1 MISLQDV
8 RKENTKKHNPSC
20 PSTSDH
26 PYRILITVGSGSG
39 KTNLLFNLVSQQS
52 HTDKVY

>member
-1 MISLQDV
+1 ML
-8 RKENTKKHNPSC
+8 EKKTQRNIIQVAH
-20 PSTSDH
+20 TLSDH